1 MELLRWRA
9 TGQHEEFNRS
19 LENALLAHKEYWS
32 SNPDIADSCYG
43 WVALAPLAMA
53 CFALDAGFPVEVESD
68 YLPKHL
74 LQRTWIGEFP
84 T

>member
-1 MELLRWRA
+1 M
-9 TGQHEEFNRS
+9 
-19 LENALLAHKEYWS
+19 
-32 SNPDIADSCYG
+32 
-43 WVALAPLAMA
+43 APLAMA